1 MKKVIVIMEVI
12 VIRRNII
19 DGDIEI
25 HDDVHIAKDA
35 RCCDIGL

>member
-25 HDDVHIAKDA
+25 HDDVYIAKDA